1 LVIAAESV
9 TMTGVLVDESAIR
22 ERWLVV
28 SEELDERG
36 RRMWAAAEARSHG
49 WGGIAAVVRATGI
62 SEDTV
67 RRGIAEVASGE
78 RAPAGRVR
86 RAGAGRKPILELDA
100 TLPEDLERL
109 IDPVTRG
116 DPESPLRWTSK
127 SVAKLTAGLREMGH
141 QVAQTTVGLRVR
153 ALGYSLQANRKTTEG
168 AGHPDRDAQFQH
180 IARVT
185 GEALAAGEAV
195 LSVDTKKK
203 ELVGEFKN
211 PGRELSKTGEPVEVQ
226 THDFP
231 DKELGKAVPYGIYD
245 VGRNEGW
252 VSVGISADTCQFAVN
267 AIRGW
272 WQHLGSERYR
282 HTDTLTI
289 TADSG
294 GSNSP
299 RVRLWKT
306 ELQKLADETG
316 LQIRVLHFPAGT
328 SKWNKIEHRL
338 FSYISI
344 NWRAKPLTSYQVVID
359 LIAATTTNTGLK
371 VYARLD
377 PNTYQTKLKVTDAEI
392 EAVNLTR
399 DAFHPEWNYTIHP
412 NIPAV
417 INA

>member
-1 LVIAAESV
+1 MVADESV
-9 TMTGVLVDESAIR
+9 TMSGVLVDESGIR
-22 ERWLVV
+22 ARWLVV
-28 SEELDERG
+28 EQELDERG

-62 SEDTV
+62 SEATV
-67 RRGIAEVASGE
+67 RRGLVEVASGE

-86 RAGAGRKPILELDA
+86 RAGAGRKAILEVDPGLA
-100 TLPEDLERL
+100 AALESL

-127 SVAKLTAGLREMGH
+127 SVQRLTEGVRRLGHAVRESTVRL
-141 QVAQTTVGLRVR
+141 QVK
-153 ALGYSLQANRKTTEG
+153 ALGYSLQANRKTREG
-168 AGHPDRDAQFQH
+168 ADHPDRDAQFEH
-180 IARVT
+180 IAEVT
-185 GEALAAGEAV
+185 GAALAADQPV

-203 ELVGEFKN
+203 ELIGEYKN
-211 PGRELSKTGEPVEVQ
+211 PGRELARTGEPVEVN

-231 DKELGKAVPYGIYD
+231 DKELGKAIPYGIYD
-245 VGRNEGW
+245 VGANEGW

-267 AIRGW
+267 SIRGW
-272 WQHLGSERYR
+272 WQHLGMDRYPAAE
-282 HTDTLTI
+282 TLTI

-306 ELQKLADETG
+306 ELQKLADEIG
-316 LQIRVLHFPAGT
+316 VAIRVLHFPAGT

-359 LIAATTTNTGLK
+359 LIAATTTSTGLK

-377 PNTYQTKLKVTDAEI
+377 PGTYHTKLKVPDAEI
-392 EAVNLTR
+392 NAVNLTR
-399 DAFHPEWNYTIHP
+399 DNFHGEWNYTIHP
-412 NIPAV
+412 KIPSV
-417 INA
+417 INE